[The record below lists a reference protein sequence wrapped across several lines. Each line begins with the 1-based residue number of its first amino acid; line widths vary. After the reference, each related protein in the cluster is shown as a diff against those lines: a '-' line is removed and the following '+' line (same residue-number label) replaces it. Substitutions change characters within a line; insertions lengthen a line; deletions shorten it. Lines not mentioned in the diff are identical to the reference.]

1 MVVIIAITL
10 WFQLVWAKSS
20 KLGCGYGMCTEL
32 FEEGGAQMSNRP
44 EKVFQ
49 HGGVKA
55 AIFVNEHDKDG
66 QSFTKKR
73 ISVQKVY
80 RDKEGMFKT
89 TTSLEVNDLPKAVL
103 VLQKAFDYLTVK
115 HEPEDVPTSF

>member
-1 MVVIIAITL
+1 
-10 WFQLVWAKSS
+10 
-20 KLGCGYGMCTEL
+20 
-32 FEEGGAQMSNRP
+32 MSNRP

-55 AIFVNEHDKDG
+55 AIFANEHEKDG
-66 QSFTKKR
+66 QSFTKNQ

-89 TTSLEVNDLPKAVL
+89 TTSLDVNDLPKAIL
-103 VLQKAFDYLTVK
+103 VLQKAFDYLTVR

>member
-1 MVVIIAITL
+1 
-10 WFQLVWAKSS
+10 
-20 KLGCGYGMCTEL
+20 
-32 FEEGGAQMSNRP
+32 MSNRP

-55 AIFVNEHDKDG
+55 AIFANEHEKDG
-66 QSFTKKR
+66 QSFTKNRNEHEKDGQSFTKNR

-89 TTSLEVNDLPKAVL
+89 TTSLDVNDLPKAIL
-103 VLQKAFDYLTVK
+103 VLQKAFDYLTVR

>member
-1 MVVIIAITL
+1 
-10 WFQLVWAKSS
+10 
-20 KLGCGYGMCTEL
+20 
-32 FEEGGAQMSNRP
+32 MSNKP

-55 AIFVNEHDKDG
+55 AIFVNEHEKDG
-66 QSFTKKR
+66 ESFTNKS
-73 ISVQKVY
+73 ISVQRVY

-89 TTSLEVNDLPKAVL
+89 TNTLYVNDLPKAIL

-115 HEPEDVPTSF
+115 HEFEDDPTTF